1 MKVVVWVPGR
11 TRPRALESAE
21 KVYAER
27 LALVKVDVVSY
38 RVEKVR
44 SGMENQAQIREG
56 AAFLK
61 QVRPDDFVVVCD
73 ERGSRIETADV
84 AKLLGLARAGSERLS
99 GRGRLIFAIGGAY
112 GFSEAVRTRADEV
125 WSLSGLVMA
134 GGIARL
140 VLLEALYRGA
150 MVLEGHPYH
159 NE

>member
-1 MKVVVWVPGR
+1 MVVWVPGR
-11 TRPRALESAE
+11 ARPRALEAAE
-21 KVYAER
+21 RVYAER
-27 LALVKVDVVSY
+27 LALVKVDVVAY

-44 SGMENQAQIREG
+44 SGAEDQARTQEG

-61 QVRPDDFVVVCD
+61 SVRADDFLVGCD
-73 ERGSRIETADV
+73 ERGLRIKTADV
-84 AKLLGLARAGSERLS
+84 VNVLGLARGGSERLS

-112 GFSEAVRTRADEV
+112 GFSETVRARADEV

-134 GGIARL
+134 GGVARV

>member
-1 MKVVVWVPGR
+1 MKVVVRVPGR
-11 TRPRALESAE
+11 ARPRALEAAE
-21 KVYAER
+21 KIYAER

-38 RVEKVR
+38 QVERMR

-56 AAFLK
+56 TAFLK
-61 QVRPDDFVVVCD
+61 QLRADDFVVICD
-73 ERGSRIETADV
+73 ERGSMIETADV
-84 AKLLGLARAGSERLS
+84 VKILRQARAGSEQLS

-112 GFSEAVRTRADEV
+112 GFSEAVRTRANEV

-159 NE
+159 ND

>member
-1 MKVVVWVPGR
+1 MKVLVWVPGR
-11 TRPRALESAE
+11 ARPRALETAE
-21 KVYAER
+21 KVYTER

-38 RVEKVR
+38 RVERVR
-44 SGMENQAQIREG
+44 SGMENQAHIREG
-56 AAFLK
+56 TAFLK
-61 QVRPDDFVVVCD
+61 QVRVDDFVVVCD
-73 ERGSRIETADV
+73 ERGSMIETADV
-84 AKLLGLARAGSERLS
+84 VKLLGQARAGSERLS

-112 GFSEAVRTRADEV
+112 GFSKAVRSRANEV